1 MNALAP
7 WRLWLIRQVFHLLY
21 NQLAWIYDAVASV
34 VSQGQ
39 WKLWGGTALPYLRGP
54 RVLDLGHGPGNLLPV
69 LAQAGFD
76 AVGYD
81 LSPYMGRIARRRL
94 ARRGLRIPLA
104 RGLAQ
109 GLPFPDGVFHS
120 VVCAFPSEFIVHP
133 ATLSEIGRVL
143 ASSGVLV
150 LVPMAFLTGGGP
162 LTRLSLWLYAI
173 TGQRPPDKACP
184 PPHFEPAGFHSDVKW
199 VSLPRSKVMVIVNEK
214 RAA

>member
-1 MNALAP
+1 MRTLSP
-7 WRLWLIRQVFHLLY
+7 WPLWFIRLGYHLLY
-21 NQLAWIYDAVASV
+21 RQLAWTYDAVASA

-39 WKLWGGTALPYLRGP
+39 WQLWGGAALPYLRGP
-54 RVLDLGHGPGNLLPV
+54 RVLDLGHGPGHLLPV

-94 ARRGLRIPLA
+94 ARCGLRIPLA

-109 GLPFPDGVFHS
+109 GLPFSNGAFHS
-120 VVCAFPSEFIVHP
+120 VVCTFPSEF
-133 ATLSEIGRVL
+133 LSEIGRVL
-143 ASSGVLV
+143 AAGGVLI
-150 LVPMAFLTGGGP
+150 LVPMALLTGGGP
-162 LTRLSLWLYAI
+162 LTRPLLWLYAI
-173 TGQRPPDKACP
+173 TGQRPPDKAPP

-199 VSLPRSKVMVIVNEK
+199 VSLPRSRVMVIINEK

>member
-1 MNALAP
+1 MSTFSP
-7 WRLWLIRQVFHLLY
+7 WRLWFIRQGFHLLY
-21 NQLAWIYDAVASV
+21 HQLAWTYDAVASV

-39 WKLWGGTALPYLRGP
+39 WQLWGGAALPYLRGP

-109 GLPFPDGVFHS
+109 GLPFANGVFDS
-120 VVCAFPSEFIVHP
+120 VVCTFPSEFIVHP
-133 ATLSEIGRVL
+133 ATLSEISRVL
-143 ASSGVLV
+143 AAAGVLV
-150 LVPMAFLTGGGP
+150 LAPMAFLTGGGP
-162 LTRLSLWLYAI
+162 LTRLLMWLYA
-173 TGQRPPDKACP
+173 TPEKASP
-184 PPHFEPAGFHSDVKW
+184 PPLFESAGFHSDVKW
-199 VSLPRSKVMVIVNEK
+199 ISLPRSRVMVIVNEK

>member
-1 MNALAP
+1 MNVLAP
-7 WRLWLIRQVFHLLY
+7 WRLWLIRQGFHLLY
-21 NQLAWIYDAVASV
+21 NQLAWTYDAVASV

-109 GLPFPDGVFHS
+109 GLPFSNGAFHS
-120 VVCAFPSEFIVHP
+120 VVCTFPSEFIVHP

-143 ASSGVLV
+143 AAGGVLV

-162 LTRLSLWLYAI
+162 LKSTLFYMLHLSLLKLL
-173 TGQRPPDKACP
+173 GNPVFKVNQ
-184 PPHFEPAGFHSDVKW
+184 
-199 VSLPRSKVMVIVNEK
+199 SLTFLVGKS
-214 RAA
+214 